1 MTTLPYF
8 QKEISTTGPPYRLLG
23 RPDNPRGNVRQTATS
38 FVIAYYHSS
47 KHMIYLYQRIGFIIF
62 ITTSGEYD
70 TMRSHH
76 PALEIIRLIEIL
88 LLTLFCCSIFSTAHA
103 DFQKTKIA
111 VLDFEVIG
119 DKLETTDMGAI
130 LSEWFITS
138 IVKSGRFDV
147 VERAM
152 LQKIISEQKLSST
165 GLIDEDSA
173 TKLGKLLGVK
183 VIISGSVLKMQ
194 DSIEINSRVISV
206 ESGSIIAA
214 DNIRGSASNDLH
226 LLVDELTAKIL
237 RNFPLTGY
245 VVKKNPKSVI
255 IDLGLDS
262 GLASGTEFI
271 VYREGEVIKHPKTG
285 EVLDVEQIIT
295 GRMRIDKISK
305 NVAEGDIISEEPGGI
320 QYGHLVKSVQKE
332 IKKPVLPPE
341 TKKTVTS
348 ITVPPPAPALQPAP
362 APAPTI
368 TQPVQDIKPEKK
380 KVLAAPTVSSP
391 KEEPLPTPSQEPPQP
406 PAPLERPKDY
416 KVAIF
421 PWELFHDAEGF
432 AGILV
437 EKIEY
442 RIKEIP
448 TLILAK
454 SYYQIKRVERFG
466 NIKSRELFNQSVPN
480 LPLLRQKGEEL
491 GINVAVLGKLN
502 IYCRWSDNCQVRN
515 IDFTIVDLTS
525 GKIYQES
532 GVSWDMD
539 ARDYIELITS
549 KAFNKFAA
557 DIRQ

>member
-1 MTTLPYF
+1 
-8 QKEISTTGPPYRLLG
+8 
-23 RPDNPRGNVRQTATS
+23 
-38 FVIAYYHSS
+38 
-47 KHMIYLYQRIGFIIF
+47 
-62 ITTSGEYD
+62 
-70 TMRSHH
+70 MRSHH
-76 PALEIIRLIEIL
+76 PTSITTRLFRVLVLAIMY
-88 LLTLFCCSIFSTAHA
+88 CSVFSTAGA

-183 VIISGSVLKMQ
+183 VIISGSVLKIH

-214 DNIRGSASNDLH
+214 DNIRGSANSDLH

-245 VVKKNPKSVI
+245 VVKKNPESVI

-262 GLASGTEFI
+262 GLAPGTEFI

-295 GRMRIDKISK
+295 GRLRIEKISK

-332 IKKPVLPPE
+332 LKSTAPPPE
-341 TKKTVTS
+341 MKKTVTTV
-348 ITVPPPAPALQPAP
+348 TVPPPAPAVQPAP
-362 APAPTI
+362 APAPAMP
-368 TQPVQDIKPEKK
+368 QPVQEIRPEKK
-380 KVLAAPTVSSP
+380 KVQTAPTASSP
-391 KEEPLPTPSQEPPQP
+391 KVETLPAPSQEPPQP
-406 PAPLERPKDY
+406 PAPPERPGEY

-421 PWELFHDAEGF
+421 PWEMFRDADSF
-432 AGILV
+432 TGILV

-442 RIKEIP
+442 QIKEIP

-454 SYYQIKRVERFG
+454 SYYQIKGVERFG
-466 NIKSRELFNQSVPN
+466 NIKARELYNQSAPN

-491 GINVAVLGKLN
+491 GINVAVLGKIN
-502 IYCRWSDNCQVRN
+502 IICKWADECQVRN
-515 IDFTIVDLTS
+515 MTFTIVDLTT
-525 GKIYQES
+525 GKVYQET
-532 GVSWDMD
+532 GLSWNML
-539 ARDYIELITS
+539 ARDYIESIAGRTF
-549 KAFNKFAA
+549 KKFAA
-557 DIRQ
+557 DIRE

>member
-1 MTTLPYF
+1 
-8 QKEISTTGPPYRLLG
+8 
-23 RPDNPRGNVRQTATS
+23 
-38 FVIAYYHSS
+38 
-47 KHMIYLYQRIGFIIF
+47 
-62 ITTSGEYD
+62 
-70 TMRSHH
+70 MRSHH
-76 PALEIIRLIEIL
+76 PTSI
-88 LLTLFCCSIFSTAHA
+88 TTHLFRVLVLAMMCCSVFSTAGA

-183 VIISGSVLKMQ
+183 VIISGSVLKIR

-214 DNIRGSASNDLH
+214 DNIRDSANNDLH

-262 GLASGTEFI
+262 GLAPGTEFI

-295 GRMRIDKISK
+295 GRLRIEKISK

-332 IKKPVLPPE
+332 IKQPVSPPE
-341 TKKTVTS
+341 MKKTVTTV
-348 ITVPPPAPALQPAP
+348 TVPPPATAVQPAPTPAP
-362 APAPTI
+362 APAV
-368 TQPVQDIKPEKK
+368 TQPVQEIRPEKK
-380 KVLAAPTVSSP
+380 KIQAAPTASSP
-391 KEEPLPTPSQEPPQP
+391 KNEAVPTPSQEPSQP
-406 PAPLERPKDY
+406 PAPPERPKEY
-416 KVAIF
+416 RVAIF
-421 PWELFHDAEGF
+421 PWEMFREADGF
-432 AGILV
+432 TGILV

-442 RIKEIP
+442 QIKEIP

-454 SYYQIKRVERFG
+454 SYYQIKGVERFG
-466 NIKSRELFNQSVPN
+466 NVKARELFDRSTPN
-480 LPLLRQKGEEL
+480 LSLLRQKGEEL
-491 GINVAVLGKLN
+491 GINVAVLGKIN
-502 IYCRWSDNCQVRN
+502 IHCKWADECQVHN
-515 IDFTIVDLTS
+515 ITFTIVDLTT
-525 GKIYQES
+525 GKVYQET
-532 GVSWDMD
+532 GLSWDML
-539 ARDYIELITS
+539 ARDYIELIAG
-549 KAFNKFAA
+549 KAFKKFAA
-557 DIRQ
+557 DIRP